1 MQIRCKSRNAVTLIP
16 VTILEVI
23 GRGCLVRVSLS
34 FSCNRGAAGAR
45 GTGSVCRADGF
56 YDVGR
61 TPRVARP
68 LRSEADVR
76 HLPETQISFGRAVY
90 SRLRAYARVAP
101 RDSSETRVFYIE
113 EERGASPKPV
123 KIPEPRE
130 RRFDA
135 SGLDYLGRSSFVFGP
150 YRSIPWRRTPGRKAS
165 AAEGKGG
172 GFIHAAV
179 EEELSRSARYLR
191 DVRACTP
198 RLEGSHEPERDTA
211 RFRAESN
218 RDRRSARGDAS
229 RLERSE
235 GGREKARV
243 EKERE
248 RESYSSSARGG

>member
-150 YRSIPWRRTPGRKAS
+150 YRSSYGSRGAERRGGKQARRRARGAGSFMPRWKKNYLGRPVICATYVRVHRGSKVVTNPKEIPRGSERKATETG
-165 AAEGKGG
+165 ARP
-172 GFIHAAV
+172 
-179 EEELSRSARYLR
+179 EETRPGWSGAKE
-191 DVRACTP
+191 D
-198 RLEGSHEPERDTA
+198 ERK
-211 RFRAESN
+211 
-218 RDRRSARGDAS
+218 RG
-229 RLERSE
+229 
-235 GGREKARV
+235 
-243 EKERE
+243 
-248 RESYSSSARGG
+248 